1 MSPERFNHLVDLL
14 RPLITKEVRCR
25 IPISVE
31 ERLAVTLRYLATG
44 NSQRDLAFSFKLGR
58 STINQIFT
66 EVCISLW
73 DVLSEYVSPFSS
85 PEDWKRISNDFC
97 QIWNMPH
104 CIGAIDGKHV
114 CIRQPSHTGTLLHNY
129 KGFVSMVLL
138 AVCDARYSFSF
149 ADVGEYGSNN
159 GSGVLNIGK
168 MFDRNQMDVP
178 DSELIEGTNYELPYR
193 LVGDEIFPLQNWL
206 MRPYSGKALINDQQ
220 KIFNYRL
227 SRARRIIENTFRIL
241 VSRWRVFQTPINAT
255 PEKVEKII
263 LAAVAL
269 HNYLRQTDN
278 ANYTPVGFVDSENDS
293 GEITEG
299 QWRSKIDGNI
309 LQPVNRVRNSR
320 YTNTA
325 LQTGQELSKFLMNE
339 GSVSWQLKYIKRT
352 GAE

>member
-1 MSPERFNHLVDLL
+1 MSPETFNHLADLL
-14 RPLITKEVRCR
+14 RPLIAKEVRCR

-44 NSQRDLAFSFKLGR
+44 NNQRDLAFSFKLGR
-58 STINQIFT
+58 STINQIIT
-66 EVCISLW
+66 EVCTSLW
-73 DVLSEYVSPFSS
+73 DGLSEYVSPPYS

-104 CIGAIDGKHV
+104 CIGAIDGKRV
-114 CIRQPSHTGTLLHNY
+114 CIQKPSYTGILWHNY
-129 KGFVSMVLL
+129 KGFFSMVLL
-138 AVCDARYSFSF
+138 AVCDARYCFSF
-149 ADVGEYGSNN
+149 VDVGEYGSKND
-159 GSGVLNIGK
+159 SGVLKNSNMGK
-168 MFDRNQMDVP
+168 MFDRNQMGIP
-178 DSELIEGTNYELPYR
+178 DSQLIEGTNYELSYF

-206 MRPYSGKALINDQQ
+206 RRPYSGKALINDQR

-227 SRARRIIENTFRIL
+227 SRARRIIENTFGIL

-255 PEKVEKII
+255 LEKVEKII
-263 LAAVAL
+263 LADVAL

-278 ANYTPVGFVDSENDS
+278 ANYTSVGFVDR
-293 GEITEG
+293 EG

-309 LQPVNRVRNSR
+309 LNPVNRVRNSR

-325 LQTGQELSKFLMNE
+325 LQTREELSKFLMNE